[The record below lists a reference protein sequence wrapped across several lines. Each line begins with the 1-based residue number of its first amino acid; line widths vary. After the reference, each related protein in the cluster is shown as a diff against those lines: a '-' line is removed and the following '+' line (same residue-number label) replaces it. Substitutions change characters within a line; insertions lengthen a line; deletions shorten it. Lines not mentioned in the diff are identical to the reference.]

1 MILYLDDSNRKV
13 FEHYIE
19 MERWMQI
26 QCLFGAGLCLK
37 SMNYG
42 ERTSILVQCCNTLK
56 LIFVCVTITPH
67 KVFHSLT
74 HYEALLLAYIG
85 AGNRIEVKSSF
96 PKNQTCSRLN
106 CLVGVGTNIA
116 NIKKEKRNKLVP
128 G

>member
-1 MILYLDDSNRKV
+1 MNI
-13 FEHYIE
+13 FEYYIE

-56 LIFVCVTITPH
+56 LIFVCVWQLH
-67 KVFHSLT
+67 LT
-74 HYEALLLAYIG
+74 RCFTALHIYEALLFASIC
-85 AGNRIEVKSSF
+85 AGNRIEVKLRF
-96 PKNQTCSRLN
+96 PKNQTCYILK

-116 NIKKEKRNKLVP
+116 NIKKKKKKRNKLVP
-128 G
+128 D